1 MSGHF
6 APQEP
11 FYRRLTDDQ
20 SEPPLVSFA
29 SQRFLN
35 AMPSFIPRSLAMQQM
50 HLTSPDYVPAYS
62 SNACAG
68 MQYLPPPP
76 PYSAHP
82 QSTMRSE
89 NVAHGYADRYGQQ
102 QTPAP
107 ATYHQHHGYLNP
119 PPGLPIP
126 NNIVAA
132 PRLLPIQTYP
142 PSVHSKEPTFLPEP
156 APSAN
161 EDKAVGG
168 VSARLDYDLDMMADF
183 VANTSHNLVAK
194 WLPRKGMAHPLL
206 SSTYRK
212 WVLQVLSATRLP
224 SSTIFLSL
232 YYLSKRVAALGS
244 GSYHQFD
251 EHAVNRILTVSL
263 IIGSKFFDDNT
274 FINRSWSEV
283 SGIDVKHLNEME
295 REWLLSISYHL
306 HLDEEAT
313 QSCNRLR
320 NVWDEYVVEQNR
332 ERTTQ
337 AMKLSPIETS
347 FHASSHLSAS
357 NQSRMGFDQKRTFQ
371 DYRSPAQQS
380 YYPGSA
386 SAQYNNPWNR
396 TGDSPASA
404 PHTGP
409 TTPEYYGLP
418 AAANWSTMDGA
429 MDRSYSYGRRTM
441 FYGRPAQPQSHA
453 QPSMS
458 SAHGYRSAFSPH
470 NNHNYGWS
478 THGMMCNCSFCAG
491 GRNVPYYNNWAPQV
505 VAG

>member
-1 MSGHF
+1 
-6 APQEP
+6 
-11 FYRRLTDDQ
+11 
-20 SEPPLVSFA
+20 
-29 SQRFLN
+29 
-35 AMPSFIPRSLAMQQM
+35 MPSFIPRNLAMQQM
-50 HLTSPDYVPAYS
+50 PITSPDYIPAYS
-62 SNACAG
+62 SNACGG

-82 QSTMRSE
+82 TGTMRSE
-89 NVAHGYADRYGQQ
+89 NVAHGYADRYSQQ
-102 QTPAP
+102 QTQAP
-107 ATYHQHHGYLNP
+107 ATYHQHHAYLNP

-126 NNIVAA
+126 NGIVAA
-132 PRLLPIQTYP
+132 PRLPPIQTYP
-142 PSVHSKEPTFLPEP
+142 PSVHRKEPTFLPEP

-168 VSARLDYDLDMMADF
+168 VSARLDYDLEMMADF
-183 VANTSHNLVAK
+183 VTKTSHNLVAK
-194 WLPRKGMAHPLL
+194 WLPRKGMAQPLP

-224 SSTIFLSL
+224 SSTLFLSL

-244 GSYHQFD
+244 ESYHQFD
-251 EHAVNRILTVSL
+251 EHAINRILTVAL

-283 SGIDVKHLNEME
+283 SGIDVKYLNQME
-295 REWLLSISYHL
+295 REWLLSIGYHL

-313 QSCNRLR
+313 ESCNRLR
-320 NVWDEYVVEQNR
+320 NVWDEYVLEQNR

-347 FHASSHLSAS
+347 FHHASSHMTAS
-357 NQSRMGFDQKRTFQ
+357 TQSRMGFNQNRPFQ
-371 DYRSPAQQS
+371 DYRAPAQQS
-380 YYPGSA
+380 YYPSSA

-396 TGDSPASA
+396 TDDSPASA

-409 TTPEYYGLP
+409 ATPEYYGLP
-418 AAANWSTMDGA
+418 AAANWGTMDSA
-429 MDRSYSYGRRTM
+429 MDRSYSYDRRTM
-441 FYGRPAQPQSHA
+441 FYGRQPQPQSHA

-458 SAHGYRSAFSPH
+458 NTHGYRGTFSPHNSH

-478 THGMMCNCSFCAG
+478 THGLMCNCSFCAG